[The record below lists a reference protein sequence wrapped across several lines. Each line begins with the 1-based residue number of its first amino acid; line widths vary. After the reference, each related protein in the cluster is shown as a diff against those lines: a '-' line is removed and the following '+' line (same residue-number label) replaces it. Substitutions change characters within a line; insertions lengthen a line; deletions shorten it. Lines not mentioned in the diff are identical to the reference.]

1 MDSTFQQAM
10 SSSFQNLNSLNQVH
24 RAFPNNIHE
33 TRDNAKPIII
43 LFPLLSL
50 HRIISIRVLIDKTRS
65 RWIIIIL
72 MFTYYIIP
80 YIV

>member
-65 RWIIIIL
+65 R
-72 MFTYYIIP
+72 
-80 YIV
+80 